1 MGLIEIT
8 LIGVGIAMDAVA
20 VSISNAMIFKPLRKT
35 DYIAMILAFG
45 IFQGIMPL
53 LGYYAGSVFARW
65 ITKYSGIV
73 IFLILGA
80 IGGNMVRES
89 FRSEPSKVYDE
100 KRLTAGILF
109 FQAVATSIDAFAVGV
124 GFCAASVAILP
135 TVSLIASITGV
146 LVFGAILVG
155 KKFGNIFESKA
166 GLLGGVI
173 LVIIGI
179 KGLL

>member
-8 LIGVGIAMDAVA
+8 LIGVGLAMDAVA
-20 VSISNAMIFKPLRKT
+20 VSISNAMVFKPLRKI

-53 LGYYAGSVFARW
+53 LGDYAGSVFARW
-65 ITKYSGIV
+65 ITRYSGIV

-80 IGGNMVRES
+80 IGGNMIRES
-89 FRSEPSKVYDE
+89 FQGESSKVYNG
-100 KRLTAGILF
+100 KSLTAGILF

-135 TVSLIASITGV
+135 AVCLIAVVTAV

-155 KKFGNIFESKA
+155 KKFGNLFENKA
-166 GLLGGVI
+166 GFLGGLI